1 MSNDLPSVLKKLHW
15 LGHDSFRL
23 DGPPVIYL
31 DPWRLPKDSPQAD
44 LILISHEHSDH
55 CSAEDVAL
63 IRSEQTVVIS
73 DTSASSK
80 LTPPVTVLRPGEGIT
95 VGGIE
100 VSAVPAYNVG
110 KQFHPKA
117 ALHVGYILTIA
128 GEAIYFAGDTDH
140 IPEMSG
146 FRCDV
151 ALLPVSGVYVM
162 TAEEAVAAASAIAP
176 KVAVPM
182 HYASGVAGTIGDA
195 EHFRENCDMPVVI
208 LPFEGIPLE

>member
-1 MSNDLPSVLKKLHW
+1 MSNNLPGILKKLHW

-55 CSAEDVAL
+55 CSPEDVEL
-63 IRSEQTVVIS
+63 IRGEQTVVIS

-80 LTPPVTVLRPGEGIT
+80 LMPPVTVLRPGEST
-95 VGGIE
+95 SAGGIG
-100 VSAVPAYNVG
+100 VSAIPAYNID
-110 KQFHPKA
+110 KKFHPKD
-117 ALHVGYILTIA
+117 ALHVGYILSIA
-128 GEAIYFAGDTDH
+128 GEKLYFAGDTDH

-146 FRCDV
+146 LQCDV

-162 TAEEAVAAASAIAP
+162 TADEAVEAAKVIAP
-176 KVAVPM
+176 KAAVPM
-182 HYASGVAGTIGDA
+182 HYASGVAGTIEDA
-195 EHFRENCDMPVVI
+195 DHFRENCDMPVVI
-208 LPFEGIPLE
+208 LPSEGVSTL